1 MSGLD
6 FRQDPTCRTPYY
18 IIYEAPLSF
27 LVRRILEA
35 NGEKVT
41 PSDSDITPST
51 TALLSCPHCGTVLST
66 SLSVFTKSTK
76 NDREL

>member
-1 MSGLD
+1 MTEKIAEYFKTQPVLKAWLFG
-6 FRQDPTCRTPYY
+6 
-18 IIYEAPLSF
+18 SF
-27 LVRRILEA
+27 AR
-35 NGEKVT
+35 GEDAKAT
-41 PSDSDITPST
+41 THASAASPSDSDITHST